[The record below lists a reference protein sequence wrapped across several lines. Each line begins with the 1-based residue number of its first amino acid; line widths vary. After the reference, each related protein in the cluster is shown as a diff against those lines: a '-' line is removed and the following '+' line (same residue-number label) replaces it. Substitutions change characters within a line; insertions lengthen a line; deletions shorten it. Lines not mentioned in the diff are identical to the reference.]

1 MAPFLRQGRGRKM
14 ISMSGPVPNGVSWV
28 ALFLA
33 YAVVG
38 ALIGARRPAIPIGW
52 LFLCQGLLFEFTAF
66 SLGYT
71 NTSASLVRPRWTTKM
86 LAAPNVAG

>member
-1 MAPFLRQGRGRKM
+1 MAPFLRQGRGRKV
-14 ISMSGPVPNGVSWV
+14 ISMSARAPNGVSWV

-38 ALIGARRPAIPIGW
+38 ALVAARRPANPIGW
-52 LFLCQGLLFEFTAF
+52 LFLCQGLLFEFIAF
-66 SLGYT
+66 SLGRT

-86 LAAPNVAG
+86 LAAP